1 MGSDDMGNEQ
11 YDLSSPIILL
21 SHSGKD
27 RIYGDA
33 LEAFLRGL
41 GIKNEQL
48 IYTSHLLHKVPND
61 MNIFDYLRKNIKKN
75 LYMIILWSNTYLDS
89 PACLAELGAAW
100 VVMCDYSNIYMPS
113 FNFHNPKYSEC
124 PVDTKKMG
132 IHLGVNSSM
141 IQQGLL
147 ELKDKVDSYF
157 TNREYREDMA
167 KHLREKFYSEIQ
179 IDFLIFSAERWLN
192 STSKKKKDIDKNDF
206 FDMYFLGC
214 LNKSA
219 DMNAYLK
226 IREPGK
232 YNVLDYRIAAI
243 SFDGAI
249 KGFLENHHPLSYA
262 EIQRFYM

>member
-1 MGSDDMGNEQ
+1 MHTARLMGSDDMGNEQ

-147 ELKDKVDSYF
+147 ELKDKVVALFDLHEDEKHTAF
-157 TNREYREDMA
+157 LVRDFINRI
-167 KHLREKFYSEIQ
+167 EK
-179 IDFLIFSAERWLN
+179 
-192 STSKKKKDIDKNDF
+192 TS
-206 FDMYFLGC
+206 M
-214 LNKSA
+214 
-219 DMNAYLK
+219 
-226 IREPGK
+226 P
-232 YNVLDYRIAAI
+232 
-243 SFDGAI
+243 
-249 KGFLENHHPLSYA
+249 
-262 EIQRFYM
+262 